1 MKKIV
6 LTLLCSLLC
15 AAAFAQSAAL
25 ISLAQAELQK
35 RGLSETEVRVRLL
48 EEGINVDTIP
58 TTEYAQYQP
67 RIIAILDQMQEEKGV
82 ALATAGENNT
92 VTSPE
97 DAPVT
102 TSGEAIAE
110 ATLER
115 ELKENGVSPTE
126 GDYIYGHSLF
136 TGKSSEVFRT
146 TDGAQAP
153 ETYVLGEGDEV
164 HISIFGSSQTEIHQ
178 RIAADGSIQPVG
190 SSKIFLKGLTLAQ
203 GRKAIKTRLAQHYSF
218 REDQIAVTLST
229 ARTLTVSIYG
239 EVGVQGGFTL
249 SALNTAFNALAAA
262 GGPTRMGSIRNIQR
276 SRGGKVTRLD
286 LYKFMTGSES
296 GAEYDLQNNDILF
309 VPIADKIV
317 RIEGAVNRPMSYE
330 MVDGETLLDL
340 LTYAGG
346 LKNEAYPNYVQIE
359 RFSNGEKVL
368 LEYNLSQITTGTR
381 SVVLE
386 AGDIVRIKDI
396 NKPMENYVV
405 ISGDVFYPG
414 QFNYDNNRS
423 LLKLLEAAQPRR
435 TVRKEYVLVERTRPD
450 ETVEVLSVPYPGEK
464 GNPDFILQP
473 RDRVTV
479 LQLSD
484 FRDVA
489 TITVTG
495 QVRDPFTREFGVN
508 DRMSI
513 SQAIELAGG
522 LKPSVYPVAY
532 IFRRDLTNTDKMSYI
547 RVSLENDGDQ
557 MLQPGDALHIYD
569 NSTYTHIGE
578 VRISGAVNNSF
589 ATTYDPSLTIH
600 DLVTMAGGYDANAAL
615 DHVEVF
621 RLNLSEKVAKLDCI
635 PIELDEN
642 YNAVDASFQL
652 EPYDHIVVRRIPN
665 VGLDRVVEINGRVLY
680 PGVYVLTD
688 SRTQLSEV
696 IKMAGG
702 TMDDASPY
710 GRVFRTYKNRGSI
723 GVNLK
728 DAQKHKNSEK
738 YDPILM
744 SGDVINIDREEN
756 TVIIREHGTRM
767 SQYVPEDFALDHKL
781 LVYQGP
787 KSAKWYINHCAGGF
801 QKYADKNSVTVTMPN
816 NQSEGV
822 RHFLFF
828 RIYPKVQP
836 GSVITLTM
844 DHERKQKAEEPKE
857 KIHWEQVAASSLSA
871 LTSIVSMILLVE
883 RLN

>member
-6 LTLLCSLLC
+6 MTLLCTLLC
-15 AAAFAQSAAL
+15 AVAFAQSASL
-25 ISLAQAELQK
+25 LSLAQAELQK

-48 EEGINVDTIP
+48 EEGINVDTIQP
-58 TTEYAQYQP
+58 AEYAQYQT
-67 RIIAILDQMQEEKGV
+67 RIIAILDQMQAEKAV
-82 ALATAGENNT
+82 SLATAGENDA
-92 VTSPE
+92 VTSPVE
-97 DAPVT
+97 APVT
-102 TSGEAIAE
+102 TTGEAVAE
-110 ATLER
+110 A
-115 ELKENGVSPTE
+115 ELKQELRENGVSPTE
-126 GDYIYGHSLF
+126 GNYIYGHSLF

-153 ETYVLGEGDEV
+153 ETYILGEGDEV
-164 HISIFGSSQTEIHQ
+164 HISIFGYSQTEIHQ
-178 RIAADGSIQPVG
+178 RIDADGSIQPVG
-190 SSKIFLKGLTLAQ
+190 SAKIFLKGLTLAQ

-229 ARTLTVSIYG
+229 ARTVTVSIYG

-286 LYKFMTGSES
+286 LYKFITGGES
-296 GAEYDLQNNDILF
+296 GEEYDLQNNDVIF

-340 LTYAGG
+340 LGYAGG
-346 LKNEAYPNYVQIE
+346 LRNEAYPNYVQIE
-359 RFSNGEKVL
+359 RFSGGEKVL
-368 LEYNLSQITTGTR
+368 LEYNLSQVTLGNKT
-381 SVVLE
+381 VMLE

-396 NKPMENYVV
+396 NKPMENFVV
-405 ISGDVFYPG
+405 INGDVFYPG
-414 QFNYDNNRS
+414 QYNYDNNRS

-450 ETVEVLSVPYPGEK
+450 ETVEVLTVPYPGEN

-489 TITVTG
+489 TITVNG
-495 QVRDPFTREFGVN
+495 QVRNPFSREFGVN

-532 IFRRDLTNTDKMSYI
+532 IFRRDLTNSEKRSYI
-547 RVSLENDGDQ
+547 RVSLAEDGEKL
-557 MLQPGDALHIYD
+557 LQPGDELCIYD
-569 NSTYTHIGE
+569 NSTYTHVGE
-578 VRISGAVNNSF
+578 VRIGGAVNNSF
-589 ATTYDPSLTIH
+589 ATAYDESLSLH
-600 DLVTMAGGYDANAAL
+600 DLIAMAGGFSINAAT
-615 DHVEVF
+615 DKVEIF
-621 RLNLSEKVAKLDCI
+621 RLNYSNKEVKLDNFTI
-635 PIELDEN
+635 QVDEN
-642 YNAVDASFQL
+642 YNPLDAGFKLQ
-652 EPYDHIVVRRIPN
+652 PFDHVVVRQIPN
-665 VGLDRVVEINGRVLY
+665 MGTDRVVEINGRVLY
-680 PGVYVLTD
+680 PGIYVLPD
-688 SRTQLSEV
+688 SRSQLSEV

-702 TMDDASPY
+702 LMDDASTY
-710 GRVFRTYKNRGSI
+710 CRLFRTYKNRGSI

-728 DAQKHKNSEK
+728 DAQRHKNSTK

-744 SGDVINIDREEN
+744 AGDVINIDREEN
-756 TVIIREHGTRM
+756 TVIIREYGTLM
-767 SQYVPEDFALDHKL
+767 GQYTPEDYATDHKL

-787 KSAKWYINHCAGGF
+787 KSAKWYITHCAGGF
-801 QKYADKNSVTVTMPN
+801 QKYANKNSVTVTMPN

-836 GSVITLTM
+836 GSVITLTI
-844 DHERKQKAEEPKE
+844 DHERMEKAEQPKE